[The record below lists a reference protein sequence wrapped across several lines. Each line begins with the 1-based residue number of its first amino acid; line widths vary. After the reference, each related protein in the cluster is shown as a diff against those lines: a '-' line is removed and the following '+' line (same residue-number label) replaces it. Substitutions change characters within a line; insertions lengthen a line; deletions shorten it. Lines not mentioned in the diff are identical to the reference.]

1 MASNLV
7 APEIPQGGNLAAP
20 FLSAFVA
27 MAGVANKRRQLED
40 QLQKMALAN
49 QIAEQKLAIQGS
61 TASSLISLHQAEA
74 NAANARASTVA
85 DKADKA
91 TDHANEIVEFQ
102 KAISGITA
110 EPGTKDY
117 MTQLNVVRSQYP
129 RLLATPDGQRLWNDN
144 FQTHKYT
151 ASQMV
156 QGQKAVAR
164 DYLEQTKAEG
174 IKPIYLENPDQWAY
188 IGKDGKMVNDPKQ
201 AVARAL
207 PFDTDEATKSIF
219 PVSPAVAKTK
229 DIKIWKTLPV
239 NRFDQLVKQHE
250 AYKGIVDGII
260 TGAKEPDV
268 SAAAQSAQPTSIP
281 RLTDPAQV
289 AGLESGTKFYDPN
302 GILRTAP

>member
-7 APEIPQGGNLAAP
+7 APEIPQTTNLAAP
-20 FLSAFVA
+20 FLSAF
-27 MAGVANKRRQLED
+27 MASAGIANKRRQLED

-102 KAISGITA
+102 KAISGIDA

-151 ASQMV
+151 AGQMFSS
-156 QGQKAVAR
+156 QKAVAA
-164 DYLEQTKAEG
+164 DYLGQMKSEKLN
-174 IKPIYLENPDQWAY
+174 PYWLENPNQWDY
-188 IGKDGKMVNDPKQ
+188 VGPDGKSTTPDK
-201 AVARAL
+201 AVSRTLKLDANL
-207 PFDTDEATKSIF
+207 QVVP
-219 PVSPAVAKTK
+219 PNSPADKYVVA
-229 DIKIWKTLPV
+229 KTLPV
-239 NRFDQLVKQHE
+239 NRFDQYVKQHE
-250 AYKGIVDGII
+250 AYKGIVNGII
-260 TGAKEPDV
+260 TGTQEPDIQNASGPPRKIKV
-268 SAAAQSAQPTSIP
+268 KAPDGTVGLIP
-281 RLTDPAQV
+281 NDQLSDALREGYQQV
-289 AGLESGTKFYDPN
+289 Q
-302 GILRTAP
+302 